1 MYNYDELQ
9 ENIKAKKEEDYKALK
24 EEINSIESFFERC
37 FKVIF
42 ESSSSKAERDFN
54 VSSL

>member
-1 MYNYDELQ
+1 MNNYEKLQ
-9 ENIKAKKEEDYKALK
+9 ENIKAKKEQDYKALK
-24 EEINSIESFFERC
+24 EEISGMETFFEKC

-42 ESSSSKAERDFN
+42 ECTSSRAERDFN